1 MPWDGLSTARAN
13 TFRQDALD
21 AGHHAVHF
29 SYAPSWSATLKLHDK
44 RRDAIKRWLTSC
56 QRVMARLQGWAG
68 EVLLLRRSQA
78 GLAPWLEAGIVHL
91 LCRSSSNAVL
101 NFEGLK

>member
-1 MPWDGLSTARAN
+1 MPWDGLSTARAS

-29 SYAPSWSATLKLHDK
+29 PYAPSWSATLKLRDK

-68 EVLLLRRSQA
+68 EVLLLGAARQGLLPGWRQELCICCA
-78 GLAPWLEAGIVHL
+78 G
-91 LCRSSSNAVL
+91 AVAMRCL
-101 NFEGLK
+101 TLKG